1 MSHYSM
7 KQSTKSAYANSSAGG
22 FRGGHGGNEYFCG
35 VGGEGDFG
43 GSGFGGGFGSAAGG
57 GFGGGLGGAG
67 GGYGGG
73 FGSGVGGGY
82 GGGFGGGAGGGFGGV
97 GGGYGGGF
105 GGGAGGGFGGGF
117 GGGAGGMDLLSA
129 NEKQTMQNLNDRLV
143 NYLDKVHALELA
155 NGELERKIKEWY
167 EKHGPGTTTGE
178 KKDYSKYYTII
189 NDLKAQILVAS
200 VENAKLLLQCDN
212 ARLAAD
218 DFKMKFEN
226 EQYMRQ
232 TVEADINGLRR
243 VMDDLTLAK
252 SDYES
257 QLESLNEEIAYLK
270 KNHEDEVKGMQV
282 TQAGQVSVEMNAA
295 PGTDLTKLLNDMR
308 NQYEDLAQKNRAEAE
323 DRFNRMSADLKK
335 SISQGVEQQKES
347 KSELTELRRTLQALE
362 IELQSQLAMKKSLES
377 TLAETEGA
385 FCVKLAR
392 IQEMIINIEEQIARL
407 KGESEC
413 QTAEYQQLLDI
424 KARLENEIEI
434 YRKLL
439 DGDLQST
446 SQYGKGAS
454 SDRGSPAGSTSS
466 KGSSSYRVR
475 EIREKVVDGVV
486 VSSEVIEK

>member
-129 NEKQTMQNLNDRLV
+129 NEKQTMQNLNDRLA

-270 KNHEDEVKGMQV
+270 KNHEDEVKGVQV
-282 TQAGQVSVEMNAA
+282 TEAGKVKVEMNAA
-295 PGTDLTKLLNDMR
+295 PSNDLTKRLNDMR
-308 NQYEDLAQKNRAEAE
+308 AQYEDLAKKNRQELENKFNAATGPVKEKIKE
-323 DRFNRMSADLKK
+323 DVKEDTTVKTQISDLKR
-335 SISQGVEQQKES
+335 S
-347 KSELTELRRTLQALE
+347 LQALE
-362 IELQSQLAMKKSLES
+362 IELQSLLAMKKSLELQ
-377 TLAETEGA
+377 LAETEGR
-385 FCVKLAR
+385 FCMKLSVL
-392 IQEMIINIEEQIARL
+392 QENIASIEQHLEQLRA
-407 KGESEC
+407 ESEC
-413 QTAEYQQLLDI
+413 QKDEYDQLLEM
-424 KARLENEIEI
+424 KTKLENEIKT
-434 YRKLL
+434 YQSLL
-439 DGDLQST
+439 DKLGAIKVSQGEGQTRGGQTRGQDQMQSQT
-446 SQYGKGAS
+446 
-454 SDRGSPAGSTSS
+454 RGSGQQ
-466 KGSSSYRVR
+466 KH
-475 EIREKVVDGVV
+475 
-486 VSSEVIEK
+486 